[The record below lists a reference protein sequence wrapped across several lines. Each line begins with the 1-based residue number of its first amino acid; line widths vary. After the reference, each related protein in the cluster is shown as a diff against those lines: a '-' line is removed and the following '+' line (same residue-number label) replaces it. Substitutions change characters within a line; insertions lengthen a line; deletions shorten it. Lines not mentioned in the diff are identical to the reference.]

1 MPIVQ
6 EIPIALTPEEIIAP
20 HGKHPIRP
28 DLRPVAEQMIALAQ
42 TLWQPRAVYEWFE
55 VRAVEGERVIVGA
68 PEQPDRGFSLRVGP
82 KVDLLH
88 HARRL
93 LVSVSTIGPLLEEK
107 VHELQAVQE
116 HLKSFLLDSA
126 GVVALG
132 AVGQTIRHIAEQAA
146 ADLGWGVSPSL
157 SPGSLLGWPLVG
169 QRELCALLPLDA
181 IGVRL
186 SDHNVL
192 VPFKSASAVI
202 GLGPDYTATK
212 VGSICKYCALQ
223 KTCWRRRGDG

>member
-6 EIPIALTPEEIIAP
+6 DIAITLTPEEIIVS
-20 HGKHPIRP
+20 HGKRPIRP

-42 TLWQPRAVYEWFE
+42 TLWLPRAIYEWFE
-55 VRAVEGERVIVGA
+55 VRRIEEGRVIIG
-68 PEQPDRGFSLRVGP
+68 PSEQPDREFSLRVGP

-88 HARRL
+88 HARQL
-93 LVSVSTIGPLLEEK
+93 LVSVTTIGPVLEEK
-107 VHELQAVQE
+107 VHELQAAQE

-157 SPGSLLGWPLVG
+157 SPGSLMGWSLIG

-181 IGVRL
+181 IGVQL
-186 SDHNVL
+186 NDHNIL

-202 GLGPDYTATK
+202 GLGPEYKATK
-212 VGSICKYCALQ
+212 VGSVCKYCALQ